1 LSANGAE
8 EELAELVNR
17 VYAVSEGDLWRQ
29 GKLRTTREDMR
40 ERIANGEIAAATDGE
55 RLLGCVRVQ
64 ELEPGVAEL
73 GLLAVD
79 LEQQGN
85 GVGGAL
91 VDFAERHARER
102 GATAMRLQVLVP
114 RDQQH
119 AGKRQL
125 ERWYERRGYR
135 AIGRRRF
142 DDPLLARPCD
152 FVIYERPLSGRGGS

>member
-1 LSANGAE
+1 MSD
-8 EELAELVNR
+8 ELAELVNR
-17 VYAVSEGDLWRQ
+17 AYALSEADLWRE
-29 GKLRTTREDMR
+29 GKLRTSAAEMR
-40 ERIANGEIAAATDGE
+40 ERIANGEIAVATDGD

-64 ELEPGVAEL
+64 ELESGTAEL

-79 LEQQGN
+79 LDQQGN

-102 GATAMRLQVLVP
+102 GAAAMRLQVLVP
-114 RDQQH
+114 SDRSH

-135 AIGRRRF
+135 AIDRRRF
-142 DDPLLARPCD
+142 DDPLLTRPCD
-152 FVIYERPLSGRGGS
+152 FVIYERSLSSTAHL